1 MGCESILH
9 LTALIAAAACWLAA
23 AASLK
28 LNSPVALR
36 GCTPRVC
43 RGVVKDLPALLD
55 SEFSRSRISA
65 AASKAA
71 TVPFMRQPS
80 PYRALAPPLCR
91 TIS

>member
-1 MGCESILH
+1 

-55 SEFSRSRISA
+55 SESRARVSQQRPA
-65 AASKAA
+65 
-71 TVPFMRQPS
+71 RQQ
-80 PYRALAPPLCR
+80 LCR
-91 TIS
+91 SCANPRPTER